1 MGRLPPQLEHLIA
14 IELRLKEAKIEM
26 ESLRDKVAEAERR
39 LEAQAPLSPRHAE
52 VRVLPAHPL
61 QNHARWPEWL
71 HEI

>member
-39 LEAQAPLSPRHAE
+39 LKAQAP
-52 VRVLPAHPL
+52 
-61 QNHARWPEWL
+61 
-71 HEI
+71 